1 METRIPKVVIFE
13 FWRQISQKNIF
24 VLHLFAEIVGLPKK
38 WAHRPAFHGVT
49 KSNHKNQSPGVTWL
63 LQSPPARPFPLK
75 MTSLKLEFFAGPRKR
90 KKLGKGGT
98 HFLPISAINSAH
110 LSVAGQLRRGKVDVK
125 SKTSACRFIRER
137 RQITDKMGATLEGV
151 TLGTAP
157 LADHFFKEKMI
168 SQKGEKTEN
177 GKNGRT
183 VQRET
188 LLVGAKTSPKIWQA
202 FPAPRQ
208 CRGVSPEFNLLRQEE
223 STATE
228 AKRPPKNWA
237 AFPAPRQLQG
247 VSPEFNLLR
256 QEVPYQ
262 YKWGWEQ
269 RITRHPAGP
278 PGGPPDLSEQEKGKT
293 RKHTKGLSP
302 IRGAMGHNRTRPFAS
317 DY

>member
-1 METRIPKVVIFE
+1 
-13 FWRQISQKNIF
+13 
-24 VLHLFAEIVGLPKK
+24 
-38 WAHRPAFHGVT
+38 
-49 KSNHKNQSPGVTWL
+49 
-63 LQSPPARPFPLK
+63 
-75 MTSLKLEFFAGPRKR
+75 
-90 KKLGKGGT
+90 
-98 HFLPISAINSAH
+98 
-110 LSVAGQLRRGKVDVK
+110 
-125 SKTSACRFIRER
+125 
-137 RQITDKMGATLEGV
+137 MGATLEGV
-151 TLGTAP
+151 TLGTAL

-188 LLVGAKTSPKIWQA
+188 LLLGAKTSPKIWQA

-228 AKRPPKNWA
+228 AKMPPKIWA

-262 YKWGWEQ
+262 YKCRGVREY
-269 RITRHPAGP
+269 HPP
-278 PGGPPDLSEQEKGKT
+278 SGGASKG
-293 RKHTKGLSP
+293 S
-302 IRGAMGHNRTRPFAS
+302 A
-317 DY
+317 